1 MKEIDWQEF
10 AQVEL
15 RAGTIVAIEGFFETR
30 EKLKREPMDAL
41 GGEHE

>member
-1 MKEIDWQEF
+1 MDERTRRDL

-30 EKLKREPMDAL
+30 KKLKRELMDAL